1 MSRHLGVGP
10 WRLKDSARARRAGL
24 IGVAGL
30 ATLLVAIAAAIAMV
44 GQLDGKILPGVR
56 VGSLDL
62 GGVSVADARH
72 HLLQRYAA
80 LGQGQIAVET
90 PSGRASMTFT
100 EIGRGLDVD
109 ATVASAMAAGRASD
123 PVGTLLG
130 VITTAVQRRDIEL
143 VVKLDHAAL
152 KARLGAIARMTR
164 TTPHDAAVETRG
176 GTFEVTPA
184 AAGQSIDEATI
195 AKTLIGELHDPTV
208 PADVTVPVTYRSTEP
223 QRTNADAQWAAEAAE
238 RIAADLAVTSGSST
252 YTIGTGRIDGAI
264 SFGSLP
270 DGRYGP
276 SVDVEA
282 LRADV
287 ERIAAEVNV
296 AAVNA
301 AFVVDGPGK
310 PSGVRASK
318 DGAALNV
325 DKTLDA
331 IGSVLVARRDGRTA
345 PAPIAAI
352 VDRVAPALSA
362 DQARA
367 NLPGMAKV
375 SSWTVP
381 FTPGE
386 SNGYGAN
393 IRIPAGNIDGTVVLQ
408 GEIFSFFKAV
418 GPIDEAHGFRQGGV
432 IKDGKSYPTGAIGGG
447 ICTASTT
454 MFNAAL
460 RGGFEIVER
469 QAHYYFI
476 KRYPIGL
483 DATVYSNGNS
493 TVDLRWR
500 NDSAYPILIRGYA
513 DNGSITF
520 ELWTVP
526 DGRNVAPIPA
536 SPPVWN
542 VVKASS
548 RVEYVTTLKPGQRY
562 QEEYPADGYDTVVGR
577 TVTDASG
584 RVIHQDTFRSHYS
597 KVDGVL
603 LIGVDSATP
612 KPSSPPSR

>member
-1 MSRHLGVGP
+1 M
-10 WRLKDSARARRAGL
+10 

-30 ATLLVAIAAAIAMV
+30 ATLLVAIAAAIAIV
-44 GQLDGKILPGVR
+44 GQYDGKILPGVS

-62 GGVSVADARH
+62 GGVGVADARH

-80 LGQGQIAVET
+80 LGQGQITFET
-90 PSGRASMTFT
+90 PSGRASMTYA

-109 ATVASAMAAGRASD
+109 ATVASAMAAGRAGD

-130 VITTAVQRRDIEL
+130 LITTAVQRRDIAL
-143 VVKLDHAAL
+143 VVRLDHAAL
-152 KARLGAIARMTR
+152 DARLGAIARMTR

-195 AKTLIGELHDPTV
+195 AKTLIGELHDPAV
-208 PADVTVPVTYRSTEP
+208 PADVTVPVTYTSTEP

-238 RIAADLAVTSGSST
+238 RIAADLAVTSGSSK
-252 YTIGTGRIDGAI
+252 YTIGTGRIEGAI

-287 ERIAAEVNV
+287 ERIAAKVNV

-318 DGAALNV
+318 DSAALNV

-367 NLPGMAKV
+367 NLPRMAKV

-386 SNGYGAN
+386 PNGYGAN
-393 IRIPAGNIDGTVVLQ
+393 IRIPAGNIDGTVVLP

-542 VVKASS
+542 VVEASS

-603 LIGVDSATP
+603 LIGVAPATP
-612 KPSSPPSR
+612 EPESPASR